1 VSITAGTCEVRAPK
15 NNPGQEG
22 SVEVNV
28 VRVDEVS
35 EADDPIQWVL
45 LTTESIATLEDVL
58 TVIEYYRLRW
68 RIEDWHKVLKTGCEI
83 EERQLQTWER
93 MEVLLSVYSVIA
105 WKVLELRELARG
117 EDSATPETLLSD
129 AERAVLETKFPELS
143 GQNGKAY
150 AVHVAKLGGYLD
162 RGSDPPPG
170 WQTMWKGLQKLRMW
184 AEGYE
189 LGAE

>member
-1 VSITAGTCEVRAPK
+1 MRI
-15 NNPGQEG
+15 
-22 SVEVNV
+22 
-28 VRVDEVS
+28 DETS
-35 EADDPIQWVL
+35 ESDDPIQWVL
-45 LTTESIATLEDVL
+45 LTTESVENFDDAL
-58 TVIEYYRLRW
+58 TIIEYYRARW

-83 EERQLQTWER
+83 EERQLQTWNR

-117 EDSATPETLLSD
+117 ETSTAPDVLLSE
-129 AERAVLETKFPELS
+129 AERAVLETKFPELR
-143 GQNGKAY
+143 GQNGKVCAIN
-150 AVHVAKLGGYLD
+150 VAKLGGYLN

-170 WQTMWKGLQKLRMW
+170 WQTMWKGLQKLRLW

>member
-1 VSITAGTCEVRAPK
+1 LGGPK
-15 NNPGQEG
+15 NNPEQEG
-22 SVEVNV
+22 SIAVTV

-45 LTTESIATLEDVL
+45 LTTESVDTFDDVL
-58 TVIEYYRLRW
+58 TVIEYYSLRW
-68 RIEDWHKVLKTGCEI
+68 RIEDWHKALKTGCKI

-117 EDSATPETLLSD
+117 EDSVAPELLLSE

-143 GQNGKAY
+143 GQSGKVY